1 MTHVTDRT
9 EWQALVAHAKA
20 LKNFHTKQAFADD
33 SQRFAK
39 FHVQCEHLLFDYSK
53 QRITEATMQKLFALA
68 EASEL
73 TQWRE
78 RLFTGK
84 PINHTEQRAVL
95 HTALRDQS
103 DQPLFVDGVDVKKD
117 IQAVLQ
123 KMARFIHQVHSGD
136 WRGYTGKRIDTVVN
150 IGIGGSDLGPKMLY
164 KALQAFHVPQLKVVF
179 VSNLDGADLA
189 TELQTINPETTL
201 FTIASKT
208 FTTLETMQNAQSA
221 RTWFLRDA
229 NDEQHIAKHF
239 VAISTNTASVAEFGI
254 DTANMFTFWDWVG
267 GRYSLWSAIGLPL
280 ALGIGMHH
288 FNALCEGAYA
298 MDEHFRHAPMEE
310 NIPIIMALLG
320 IWNRNFLHAETLAIL
335 PYNHLLELLPD
346 FLQQLD
352 MESNGK
358 CVNRHGEAVDYATGS
373 IVWGATGNNG
383 QHAFF
388 QLLHQSDTLTPI
400 DFIGSV
406 NSAYAIPGHQERLFS
421 NMIAQSEALM
431 CGRTESEVCAAASTE
446 QEHAIVPYRVFKGN
460 VPSSMLLFNNITPY
474 NLGILVALYEHKVFA
489 QGVIWDLN
497 SFDQWGVELGKQLAK
512 TILHDLNHE
521 HDSSH
526 YHTHDASTTALM
538 AYFKQYFMDT
548 LGD

>member
-1 MTHVTDRT
+1 MTNLTKSN

-20 LKNFHTKQAFADD
+20 LKHFHTKQAFADD
-33 SQRFAK
+33 PQRFAK

-68 EASEL
+68 EASQL
-73 TQWRE
+73 AQWRE
-78 RLFTGK
+78 RLFTGDA
-84 PINHTEQRAVL
+84 INHTEQRAVL

-103 DQPLFVDGVDVKKD
+103 EQPLFVDGVDVKKD

-123 KMARFIHQVHSGD
+123 KMERFIHQVHSGD

-150 IGIGGSDLGPKMLY
+150 IGIGGSDLGSKMLY
-164 KALQAFHVPQLKVVF
+164 KSLQAFHVPQLKVLF

-221 RTWFLRDA
+221 RKWFLRYA
-229 NDEQHIAKHF
+229 KDECHIAQHF

-254 DTANMFTFWDWVG
+254 NTDNMFTFWDWVG

-288 FNALCEGAYA
+288 FNALREGAYA

-335 PYNHLLELLPD
+335 PYNHLLELLPN

-358 CVNRHGEAVDYATGS
+358 FVNRQGEAVDYATGS

-388 QLLHQSDTLTPI
+388 QLLHQSDTLIPI

-406 NSAYAIPGHQERLFS
+406 NSAYAILGHQERLFS

-431 CGRTESEVCAAASTE
+431 CGRTESEVRAAASTE

-460 VPSSMLLFNNITPY
+460 VPSSMLLFNNMTPY
-474 NLGILVALYEHKVFA
+474 NLGILVALYEHKVFV

-521 HDSSH
+521 HDSP
-526 YHTHDASTTALM
+526 HTHDASTTALM
-538 AYFKQYFMDT
+538 AYFRRHFMDT